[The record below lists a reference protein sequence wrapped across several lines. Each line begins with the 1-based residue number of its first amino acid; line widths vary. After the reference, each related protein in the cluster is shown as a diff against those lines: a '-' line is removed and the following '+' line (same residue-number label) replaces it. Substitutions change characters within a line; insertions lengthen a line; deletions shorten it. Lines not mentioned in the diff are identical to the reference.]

1 MTRQIVYAQGLGE
14 AFAEEMARDERV
26 FIMGIDVQRS
36 VFGVTA
42 GLVDHFGRERV
53 RNTPICESGIVGTAL
68 GAALTG
74 MRPCA
79 EVMFSDFTFVAMDQ
93 IANQVA
99 SWHYMTGTQWKVP
112 LVIYTFDGAGMGLG
126 YNHSQCTES
135 VFQSIP
141 GLTVVAASD
150 AYTAKGLMKAAI
162 RSEDP
167 VLFFAHKALLGMPG
181 EVPDEDYTVPLT
193 RARVVREGSDVTV
206 VAHHLMLHHSLA
218 VAEALAAEGV
228 SVEVIDPVCISP
240 LDKETILASVR
251 KTGKL
256 VTVEESRKVAGVGAE
271 IAAMVCEEAFYDL
284 DAPVKRVGPPAVPI
298 PGSWFLEQNYV
309 PRPDAIREAITSVL

>member
-26 FIMGIDVQRS
+26 FILGIDVQRA

-42 GLVDHFGRERV
+42 GLVDQFGRARV

-74 MRPCA
+74 LRPCA
-79 EVMFSDFTFVAMDQ
+79 EIMFSDFTFIAMDQ

-99 SWHYMTGTQWKVP
+99 SWNYMTGGQWKAP
-112 LVIYTFDGAGMGLG
+112 MVIYTFDGAGMGLG
-126 YNHSQCTES
+126 YNHSQCTET

-181 EVPDEDYTVPLT
+181 EVPEEDYTVPLA

-218 VAEALAAEGV
+218 VADALAGDGV
-228 SVEVIDPVCISP
+228 AVEVIDPVCISP
-240 LDKETILASVR
+240 IDKETLLASVR
-251 KTGKL
+251 KTGRL

-271 IAAMVCEEAFYDL
+271 IAAVVCEEAFYDL
-284 DAPVKRVGPPAVPI
+284 DAPVKRVGAPAVPV

-309 PRPDAIREAITSVL
+309 PGPDSIREAITSVL

>member
-1 MTRQIVYAQGLGE
+1 MTREIVYAQGLGE

-36 VFGVTA
+36 VFGITA
-42 GLVDHFGRERV
+42 GLTDHFGAERI
-53 RNTPICESGIVGTAL
+53 RNTPICESAIVGAAL

-79 EVMFSDFTFVAMDQ
+79 EIMFSDFTFVAMDQ

-99 SWHYMTGTQWKVP
+99 SWQYMTGGQWQAP

-135 VFQSIP
+135 IFQSIP
-141 GLTVVAASD
+141 GLIVVAASD
-150 AYTAKGLMKAAI
+150 AYSAKGLMKAAI
-162 RSEDP
+162 RCNDP
-167 VLFFAHKALLGMPG
+167 VLFFAHRALLGMPG
-181 EVPDEDYTVPLT
+181 QAPDEDYTLPLT
-193 RARVVREGSDVTV
+193 RARVVRQGNDVTV

-218 VAEALAAEGV
+218 VAENLAAEGV

-240 LDKETILASVR
+240 LDKETILDSVR
-251 KTGKL
+251 KTGRL

-271 IAAMVCEEAFYDL
+271 IAAVVCEEAFFDL
-284 DAPVKRVGPPAVPI
+284 DAPIKRVGAPAVPV

-309 PRPDAIREAITSVL
+309 PGPDAIQAAISSVL

>member
-1 MTRQIVYAQGLGE
+1 MTRQIVYAQALGE

-26 FIMGIDVQRS
+26 FILGIDVQRS

-42 GLVDHFGRERV
+42 GLADHFGPERV
-53 RNTPICESGIVGTAL
+53 RNTPICESGIVGAAL

-79 EVMFSDFTFVAMDQ
+79 EIMFSDFAFVAMDQ
-93 IANQVA
+93 IANQAA
-99 SWHYMTGTQWKVP
+99 SWHYMTGGQWKAP

-135 VFQSIP
+135 VFQGIP

-162 RSEDP
+162 RSDDP
-167 VLFFAHKALLGMPG
+167 VLFFAHRALLGMPG
-181 EVPDEDYTVPLT
+181 EVPDEDYTVPLGK
-193 RARVVREGSDVTV
+193 ARVVREGDDVTV
-206 VAHHLMLHHSLA
+206 VAHHLMLHHTLA
-218 VAEALAAEGV
+218 VADAMAAEGV
-228 SVEVIDPVCISP
+228 SVEVIDPVCIAP

-251 KTGKL
+251 KTGRL
-256 VTVEESRKVAGVGAE
+256 VTVEECRKAGGVGAE
-271 IAAMVCEEAFYDL
+271 IAAVICEEALYDL
-284 DAPVKRVGPPAVPI
+284 DAPVKRVGAPPVPV
-298 PGSWFLEQNYV
+298 PGSWFLEQHYV
-309 PRPDAIREAITSVL
+309 PGPDAIREAIASVL